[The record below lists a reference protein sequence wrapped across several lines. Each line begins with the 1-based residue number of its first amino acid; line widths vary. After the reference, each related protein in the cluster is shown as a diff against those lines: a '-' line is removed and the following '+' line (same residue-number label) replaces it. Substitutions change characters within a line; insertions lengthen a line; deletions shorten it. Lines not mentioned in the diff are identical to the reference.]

1 MKNTTLGTQKQ
12 WSLLTGGRYSEVVYV
27 PNGGRYL
34 EVVGNSGLTVLCF
47 KKAKVKIE
55 KRNQNE
61 AQHKL

>member
-1 MKNTTLGTQKQ
+1 
-12 WSLLTGGRYSEVVYV
+12 LTGGRYSEVVYV